1 MVLTI
6 LLAGCATAPV
16 IQLSPL
22 EDAAAKGQ
30 ANIVREKLE
39 RGVDPADRNTALM
52 HAALHGHIEIMNLLI
67 NKGADIN
74 WKNPKDK
81 NRTPL
86 MAAAENGKPEITRLL
101 LEKGADANARLS
113 SGSTA
118 LHFASMRGHVEVM
131 KLLLGNGADINAA
144 DEDGMTALI
153 GAALFDRTEAAR
165 ILLDKGADINFEY
178 KKAGLTALSMAA
190 MRCNANTVKLLLER
204 GADISNVDNNNGD
217 NRYTLTVLSS
227 VAMGAAGGEN
237 NWGCTGILKTLAE
250 KGGDI
255 ESAISGLNGY
265 IDHLSRSKYAD
276 SEPFQKLINN
286 ARAGAQLLDRE
297 KRRKI
302 AGRTSA
308 PKVGTESA
316 AANEVRSD
324 VDDLPAFKTKSN
336 KNSYALVIGIENYR
350 QKLPRA
356 DFASHDARTVT
367 EYLVK
372 VLGYPEEN
380 VVTLLNERA
389 LKSDFEKYLEK
400 WLGNNVEKDGT
411 VFLYYSGHWAPNP
424 KTGEAFLV
432 PYDGDPAFIDQTGYS
447 IKRVYEALK
456 KLPAREI
463 IVAFDS
469 CFSGSGGRSVTAKG
483 ARPLVMSLQSILV
496 PATNMTVMSA
506 ASGEQISSTYEEKG
520 HGLFT
525 YFMLKGIKNEDVVK
539 QDGSIAVN
547 DLFSYIKPQV
557 ERIARKQYNNEQTPQ
572 LIEAKKN

>member
-1 MVLTI
+1 MRKMFGLLLLSMTLTVLLT
-6 LLAGCATAPV
+6 GCATAPV

-22 EDAAAKGQ
+22 ADAATKGQ
-30 ANIVREKLE
+30 ANIVREMLE
-39 RGVDPADRNTALM
+39 RGVDPADRNTALI
-52 HAALHGHIEIMNLLI
+52 HAAFHGHMEIMNLLI
-67 NKGADIN
+67 NKGADVN
-74 WKNPKDK
+74 WKNPKDE

-101 LEKGADANARLS
+101 LEKGADVNASLT

-118 LHFASMRGHVEVM
+118 LQFASMRGHVEVM
-131 KLLLGNGADINAA
+131 KLLLGSGADINAA
-144 DEDGMTALI
+144 DDSGMTALI
-153 GAALFDRTEAAR
+153 KAALFDRTEAVR
-165 ILLDKGADINFEY
+165 ILLDKGVDVNSEY
-178 KKAGLTALSMAA
+178 KKAGLTALSVAA

-204 GADISNVDNNNGD
+204 GADISNVDNSNGD

-227 VAMGAAGGEN
+227 VAMDAANGEN
-237 NWGCTGILKTLAE
+237 NWGCVGILKALAD

-276 SEPFQKLINN
+276 SEPFQKLINP
-286 ARAGAQLLDRE
+286 ARAGVQLLERE

-308 PKVGTESA
+308 PKVATESGEA
-316 AANEVRSD
+316 AVIRSD
-324 VDDLPAFKTKSN
+324 VDDLPTIKVRSN

-350 QKLPRA
+350 QKLPKA

-367 EYLVK
+367 EYLIK

-380 VVTLLNERA
+380 VVTLLNEKA
-389 LKSDFEKYLEK
+389 LKSDFEKYFEK
-400 WLGNNVEKDGT
+400 WLGNNVEKNGT
-411 VFLYYSGHWAPNP
+411 VFLYYSGHGAPNP

-432 PYDGDPAFIDQTGYS
+432 PYDGDPAFIEQTGYS

-469 CFSGSGGRSVTAKG
+469 CFSGSGGRSVIAKG
-483 ARPLVMSLQSILV
+483 ARPLVMSLQSTLV
-496 PATNMTVMSA
+496 PAANMIVMSA
-506 ASGEQISSTYEEKG
+506 ASGDQIRSVQLTRKKVMVSSLISS
-520 HGLFT
+520 
-525 YFMLKGIKNEDVVK
+525 
-539 QDGSIAVN
+539 
-547 DLFSYIKPQV
+547 
-557 ERIARKQYNNEQTPQ
+557 
-572 LIEAKKN
+572 